1 MSLVGNLEDLSLGDI
16 TQIISLS
23 QKSGVLVVEG
33 YAGVGRIVFQS
44 GLVHAASVK
53 DRIVDLRGLLI
64 EGGHVD
70 AGLFDVCA
78 ERAREG
84 GLSLKQVLA
93 QESALGDE
101 GIEALVREAVES
113 AILEM
118 FQWTSGEFSF
128 DVRSELDSIDP
139 DLVLSTGISA
149 QYLAMEGM
157 RLRDERSRGAAGSAA
172 DPGSAADSADP
183 PLDVDGMFGD
193 EPLETGP
200 LDIEEGDDP
209 LEIDGVFTAADA
221 LVETVV
227 ERADHASEAA
237 PSAPST
243 TAGNEAGSESD
254 ASTAPGRASPA
265 LPAQSP
271 RSGVLPF
278 SGSTRSTA
286 VVLIE
291 PDVSALEWIKAAIAN
306 AFGRVHVFQQAEQ
319 GLARI
324 RQYLIRGE
332 RPIVLIST
340 KVPIDPLSGI
350 HGLADFV
357 SRLKAQSKQL
367 IVLALIEAATEA
379 EAGAEV
385 RPPAVPSAFDGSLS
399 RPASSRLGKC
409 DEPERA
415 AAARAL
421 NEQLHALLGVPV
433 EPRDPVSSEARDGS
447 DPAISLEDLKTV
459 TRTLQEASS
468 RGEVLPVVLEFA
480 SGLFRR
486 VAILVVR
493 DEKVFAIAGRGFPL
507 LEVDPLGNSASI
519 AVDAAAPGWIR
530 QALDTGEPLRGGPA
544 TPADRELLARMGG
557 PEPAEAYLGLIES
570 GGAIVALLYG
580 DQGPDGDAF
589 PDTSGLEVVLHHAGL
604 ALDRAALERA
614 LWEVDEQGS

>member
-33 YAGVGRIVFQS
+33 SAGVGRIVFQS

-53 DRIVDLRGLLI
+53 DRVSDLRGLLL
-64 EGGHVD
+64 EAGHVD
-70 AGLFDVCA
+70 ADFFDACA

-84 GLSLKQVLA
+84 GLSVKEVVVR
-93 QESALGDE
+93 ESALDGE
-101 GIEALVREAVES
+101 QIEALIREAIET

-128 DVRSELDSIDP
+128 DVRNEPDAIDP
-139 DLVLSTGISA
+139 DLVLSSGISA

-157 RLRDERSRGAAGSAA
+157 RVRDERSRDAAMSSA
-172 DPGSAADSADP
+172 DPNAAVAEADP

-193 EPLETGP
+193 EPLETELPDTEAGE
-200 LDIEEGDDP
+200 IP
-209 LEIDGVFTAADA
+209 LEVDEACSATDV

-227 ERADHASEAA
+227 ERTD
-237 PSAPST
+237 PVP
-243 TAGNEAGSESD
+243 GSESPTSSGGGRLPD
-254 ASTAPGRASPA
+254 AVAVGAAHEGSDRPSEDAAPASPVVSA
-265 LPAQSP
+265 
-271 RSGVLPF
+271 R
-278 SGSTRSTA
+278 TRSMP

-306 AFGRVHVFQQAEQ
+306 DFGRVHVFQQAEQ

-332 RPIVLIST
+332 RPIVLISA
-340 KVPIDPLSGI
+340 KVTIDPLSGI
-350 HGLADFV
+350 HGLTDFV
-357 SRLKAQSKQL
+357 GRLKAQSKRL
-367 IVLALIEAATEA
+367 IVLALVESA
-379 EAGAEV
+379 EGTT
-385 RPPAVPSAFDGSLS
+385 PSIAPVFDGVLS
-399 RPASSRLGKC
+399 RPESTGLAKSSGA
-409 DEPERA
+409 ERA

-421 NEQLHALLGVPV
+421 NERLRALLGVPI
-433 EPRDPVSSEARDGS
+433 EEEAAPPADRSSEAGS
-447 DPAISLEDLKTV
+447 VTSLEDLKGV
-459 TRTLQEASS
+459 TRKLQDASS

-480 SGLFRR
+480 SKLFAR
-486 VAILVVR
+486 VAILIVR
-493 DEKVFAIAGRGFPL
+493 EEKVFAVAGQGFPSL
-507 LEVDPLGNSASI
+507 VVDPLGNTAPI

-530 QALDTGEPLRGGPA
+530 TVLDSGEPFRGSPG
-544 TPADRELLARMGG
+544 TPADRALLDRLGG
-557 PEPAEAYLGLIES
+557 AEPAEVCIGPIES

-580 DQGPDGDAF
+580 DQGPDGGDL

-614 LWEVDEQGS
+614 LWEVDERGA